1 MRFSLRAVGYRHFMS
16 LRIAW
21 RQMIQP
27 TTTSQPIVLED
38 SNILRDIE
46 CCVLFVRY
54 KTLNRLSENIEY
66 STVPLALSLTTIDL
80 LSVCRSV
87 TGRVAL
93 EIGSDL
99 WIRGRRRKIPN
110 KTKNRKY
117 GNPNRVGT
125 RVYTAA
131 KQELVAKQFLLY
143 LWTRISH
150 IISTIFL
157 EIDFSFFIIFYF
169 NRIRV
174 KFCWASIFKC
184 YF

>member
-1 MRFSLRAVGYRHFMS
+1 MRFSLRAVGYRPFMS

-66 STVPLALSLTTIDL
+66 STEHSTASSITHYDL

-93 EIGSDL
+93 EIGSLDSRTKDGGGKSQ
-99 WIRGRRRKIPN
+99 IKP
-110 KTKNRKY
+110 KTVNMTC
-117 GNPNRVGT
+117 PTVT
-125 RVYTAA
+125 
-131 KQELVAKQFLLY
+131 
-143 LWTRISH
+143 
-150 IISTIFL
+150 
-157 EIDFSFFIIFYF
+157 
-169 NRIRV
+169 
-174 KFCWASIFKC
+174 
-184 YF
+184 